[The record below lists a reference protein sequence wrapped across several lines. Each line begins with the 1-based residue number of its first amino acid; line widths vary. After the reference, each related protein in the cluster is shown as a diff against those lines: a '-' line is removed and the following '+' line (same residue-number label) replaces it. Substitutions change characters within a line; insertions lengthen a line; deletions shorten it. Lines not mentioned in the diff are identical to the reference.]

1 MLIKQNGELTYF
13 MSDVAY
19 HYDKKQRG
27 YDLLIDIWGAVTM
40 AISHVAKR

>member
-1 MLIKQNGELTYF
+1 

-27 YDLLIDIWGAVTM
+27 YDLLIDIWGAD
-40 AISHVAKR
+40 HHGYVARVKASIEALGTTRIN